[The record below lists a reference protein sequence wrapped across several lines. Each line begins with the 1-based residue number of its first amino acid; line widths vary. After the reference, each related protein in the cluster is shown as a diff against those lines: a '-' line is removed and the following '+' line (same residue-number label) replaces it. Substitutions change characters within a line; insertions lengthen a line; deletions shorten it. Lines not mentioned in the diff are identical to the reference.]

1 MTNLPKEFN
10 IQGSAWEC
18 PRCGRMNAPFNPSC
32 FCKKDENQSLFE
44 KELKNIAAQEDIRK
58 PLFSF
63 EEINKYA
70 ILSRCDNCGGHHG
83 IFQGRAVQCVNLGAN
98 GGA

>member
-1 MTNLPKEFN
+1 MSNLPKEFN
-10 IQGSAWEC
+10 MLSSPWEC

-32 FCKKDENQSLFE
+32 FCKKDN
-44 KELKNIAAQEDIRK
+44 EDKTIDDLVKRVAK
-58 PLFSF
+58 PLYTF
-63 EEINKYA
+63 EDVLGYMKNSY
-70 ILSRCDNCGGHHG
+70 CDNCGGHHG